1 MQNRLASKAEL
12 NKPKLNGK
20 KRMSLAA
27 LLWLAAQATS
37 APTAPHPQM
46 PLPAFLT
53 GCHEERRAAGWT
65 EECWTIPRS
74 GSMMGSGRSGTG
86 SEVTSWEWMRIERGS
101 DGVPVFHASPRGAAP
116 VPFRAISASDTEIVF
131 ANPAQD
137 YPQRIR
143 YARTAQGIEA
153 EISLAD
159 GSKAQRWTF
168 AAMSDPG

>member
-1 MQNRLASKAEL
+1 M
-12 NKPKLNGK
+12 
-20 KRMSLAA
+20 A
-27 LLWLAAQATS
+27 LFSILWLAAQAVASPGGS
-37 APTAPHPQM
+37 ATLPM
-46 PLPAFLT
+46 PAFLI
-53 GCHEERRAAGWT
+53 GCHEERRATRWT
-65 EECWTIPRS
+65 EECWTGPRG

-86 SEVTSWEWMRIERGS
+86 SEVTSWEWVRIERGD
-101 DGVPVFHASPRGAAP
+101 DGVPVFYASPRGAPP
-116 VPFRAISASDTEIVF
+116 VAFRATSASAAKIVF

-168 AAMSDPG
+168 AAMAGPGCLSRQFLRA